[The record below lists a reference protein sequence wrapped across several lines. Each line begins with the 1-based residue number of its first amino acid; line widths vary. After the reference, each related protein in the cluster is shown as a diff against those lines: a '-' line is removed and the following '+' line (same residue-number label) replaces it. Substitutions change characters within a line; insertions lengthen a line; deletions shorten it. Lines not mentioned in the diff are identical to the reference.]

1 MVISVNYF
9 SKSALWGYIRN
20 GIYLSTVILSLV
32 HGGIFQKFIMSD
44 RVTDKSRSR
53 CKNTSEFFRS
63 DVKEIF
69 RYLNQC
75 QSPL

>member
-20 GIYLSTVILSLV
+20 GIYLFTVILSLV

-44 RVTDKSRSR
+44 MVTDKMQ
-53 CKNTSEFFRS
+53 K
-63 DVKEIF
+63 
-69 RYLNQC
+69 
-75 QSPL
+75 